1 MANKSK
7 NIKKTKDAAAPKHV
21 EREKNE
27 RAAATAV
34 LARGLIFNENDYNYS
49 DAFVPGDSSDPMSCH
64 TTPEL
69 VECLTKNP
77 KIQIEARVIC
87 AEGSN
92 GDSWKYAKMGKN
104 KFLEFSKTRTNSI
117 KLREAVDNFSSDD
130 TQFGGSGSIGDDF
143 TPLLGGPF
151 NKQLY
156 YTDYLRMHA
165 VAFHAWNH
173 DPFGHAVIEITKN
186 FVLGRGFR
194 VDWRKNQNQ
203 ILWDAFCKVNQFDQL
218 IEWACKELSIY
229 GEVMM
234 WALPD
239 FRKYI
244 VQRPSPGD
252 TIPLGML
259 PRYRLI
265 DPSVIWEI
273 VTHPEDITR
282 VLYYQWV
289 APTQYQIYTD
299 GQQPSLKFLYQ
310 QIPAEEVLHYKVNS
324 VSNEKRGRS
333 DLFPALGYMK
343 RLRDSVNY
351 SIIGLQKA
359 AAWAIDTTIQGDQ
372 GDLDQYVIGQ
382 QQAGTIAPAGSEFVH
397 TDAIKRDYLSNEGA
411 SHGGNSSAFEW
422 TFSMAA
428 MATQIPIAYFGT
440 HLGGEQT
447 RAGALVATEP
457 VALKMEARQNVIKR
471 IILDIC
477 ENFSRQLNIMD
488 DTPEVTFPEIVRDDR
503 SQKLR
508 DVALAQSQRW
518 IKPSRAAEIAA
529 KELSIDDYDY
539 SSEVKAMKTEIEDD
553 PFIVPQMTD
562 PLTSPGGIDKNKSS
576 LDSTEKNKIK
586 KV

>member
-1 MANKSK
+1 MAHKSK
-7 NIKKTKDAAAPKHV
+7 RINKNAPKV
-21 EREKNE
+21 LERDPASKKME
-27 RAAATAV
+27 TAV
-34 LARGLIFNENDYNYS
+34 LARGLIFNENEYQYS
-49 DAFVPGDSSDPMSCH
+49 DEFVPANTANPLECH

-69 VECLTKNP
+69 IECLTKN
-77 KIQIEARVIC
+77 KKVQIEARVIC
-87 AEGSN
+87 PESN
-92 GDSWKYAKMGKN
+92 GSGSWKYGKLN
-104 KFLEFSKTRTNSI
+104 KSQFLEFSKTRSNSK
-117 KLREAVDNFSSDD
+117 KLREAADGFATDAE
-130 TQFGGSGSIGDDF
+130 FGGTGAIGNDF

-156 YTDYLRMHA
+156 YTDYLRMHST
-165 VAFHAWNH
+165 AFHAWNH
-173 DPFGHAVIEITKN
+173 DPFGHAAVEITKN

-194 VDWRKNQNQ
+194 VDWRKPANQL
-203 ILWDAFCKVNQFDQL
+203 LWNAFCKLNEFEQL
-218 IEWACKELSIY
+218 IEWACKELAIY
-229 GEVMM
+229 GEVML

-252 TIPLGML
+252 TIPTGML

-282 VLYYQWV
+282 ILYYQWV

-299 GQQPSLKFLYQ
+299 GQQPSLKFLSQ
-310 QIPAEEVLHYKVNS
+310 QIPANEVLHYKVNS

-333 DLFPALGYMK
+333 DLFSSLGYMK

-359 AAWAIDTTIQGDQ
+359 AAWAIDTTVQGDQ
-372 GDLDQYVIGQ
+372 NDLDQYVTAQ

-397 TDAIKRDYLSNEGA
+397 TDAIKREYLSNEGA
-411 SHGGNSSAFEW
+411 SKGGNSSAFEW
-422 TFSMAA
+422 CLSMCA
-428 MATQIPIAYFGT
+428 MGTQIPVGYFGT

-457 VALKMEARQNVIKR
+457 VALKMEARQNVLKR
-471 IILDIC
+471 IINDVC
-477 ENFSRQLNIMD
+477 ENFARQLNIKD
-488 DTPEVTFPEIVRDDR
+488 DSPEVTFPEIVRDDR
-503 SQKLR
+503 AGKLR
-508 DVALAQSQRW
+508 DVALSQSQRW

-529 KELSIDDYDY
+529 KELSIDGYDY
-539 SSEVKAMKTEIEDD
+539 ASEKSEMEKEIEAD
-553 PFIVPQMTD
+553 PFAVGSFVD
-562 PLTSPGGIDKNKSS
+562 PLTSPGGLDKTN
-576 LDSTEKNKIK
+576 LDASEKNKLK